1 MLDKWLCKLA
11 GISPFI
17 QWLISELDDLEDLL
31 YSESVSEETKAAVK
45 IKYDALISV
54 RDKYC
59 ELHKDTNNISR

>member
-31 YSESVSEETKAAVK
+31 YSESIDEETKATVK
-45 IKYDALISV
+45 IKYDTLISV

-59 ELHKDTNNISR
+59 ELHKAINNISR